1 MASVALTLWQQE
13 ALREEIYSRYSLAQR
28 EYILRML
35 QDEKLAAVGMS
46 QVLFVAF
53 VYTSC
58 SFVVCPATQLVA
70 LTRTM
75 SVVTHVFVI
84 SCWS

>member
-46 QVLFVAF
+46 QVLVVAF
-53 VYTSC
+53 AYTSAA
-58 SFVVCPATQLVA
+58 SLSASY
-70 LTRTM
+70 M
-75 SVVTHVFVI
+75 
-84 SCWS
+84 